1 MTITEF
7 LEARFDEDERFT
19 YNPALMPVSGP
30 GLSDL
35 VKRARADI
43 AAKRAIVA
51 EHTCRCP
58 DPDCGDCG
66 ACSGYHHADP
76 TPAPCTT
83 IRLLLQ
89 PFAEHADFDEGWKP

>member
-7 LEARFDEDERFT
+7 LTARYDEDERFT

-51 EHTCRCP
+51 LAGRATEADRRMLAAEGAT
-58 DPDCGDCG
+58 DPGPPYIGDPFLW
-66 ACSGYHHADP
+66 ALA
-76 TPAPCTT
+76 
-83 IRLLLQ
+83 Q
-89 PFAEHADFDEGWKP
+89 PFAEHADFDPAWRVA